1 MIDEKKIEEAAR
13 KRLYAFRK
21 ANPDGYS
28 SSIIDIESDCLDNF
42 KAGAHWAI
50 QEFLKDLW
58 HPASEEPNKNK
69 ICIAEVTYHGLATD
83 ETAFEETSY
92 HDFGW
97 ADFNFKY
104 QTKDYNI
111 NRWLYIDDLIEQKG
125 GE

>member
-1 MIDEKKIEEAAR
+1 MDEKKIEEAAR

-58 HPASEEPNKNK
+58 HPAGEEPEGYEQWILVQYKYGGFSSVFQIKEIKFWKHFVEK
-69 ICIAEVTYHGLATD
+69 ISIKHWC
-83 ETAFEETSY
+83 
-92 HDFGW
+92 
-97 ADFNFKY
+97 
-104 QTKDYNI
+104 
-111 NRWLYIDDLIEQKG
+111 YIDDLLEQKG
-125 GE
+125 GEK